1 MVFRHIDADG
11 IVLHPFHASAC
22 RSGLSPGNRV
32 VFEPT
37 EPYHRAVERALGA
50 SDVPFVKVNPRQA
63 RRFAEATGKLAKT
76 DRWMRRCWLVCAHC

>member
-1 MVFRHIDADG
+1 M
-11 IVLHPFHASAC
+11 
-22 RSGLSPGNRV
+22 
-32 VFEPT
+32 FEPT

-76 DRWMRRCWLVCAHC
+76 DRWMRRCWLVWAHC